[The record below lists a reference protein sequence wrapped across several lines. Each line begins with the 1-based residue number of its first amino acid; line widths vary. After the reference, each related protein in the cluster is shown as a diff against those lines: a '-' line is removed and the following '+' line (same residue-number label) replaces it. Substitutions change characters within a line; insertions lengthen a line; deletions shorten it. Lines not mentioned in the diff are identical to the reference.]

1 MDTIQK
7 SQSRLQSNTNMQAAR
22 SLIKKANASNQP
34 ISLAKNEIIRGL
46 VTDLRPGFVK
56 LKLANRQTVIAE
68 LEGTNEVSIGDVAA
82 FKITENNGS
91 KMILKKLNTNV
102 SAEDQAITKALE
114 EAELPINEINHQVVK
129 ELLYHKLP
137 INKEMINQIL
147 VKGEQYPNADI
158 DTIVY
163 LIKNGVNLEEDY
175 LAKFDEYKQFS
186 HHLMSHIDEIGSELD
201 ILIKSAAIRENATTF
216 LSLVTAV
223 FDLLDITPAELLT
236 EELPE
241 DGTELAPDL
250 MEENSDEVLE
260 DNASFTNMKE
270 STGNDLPI
278 SLSGREQKQLLKLL
292 SSLDLGEDYIASIQ
306 DGTASLRETVQ
317 HLSEAITTVSTT
329 APEELAQFRTPLVF
343 DLLDQFHQFQMENE
357 ELASLLNT
365 TERKELLDAMADL
378 PLSIKDAALISNGEM
393 TQGEFCSLLAAF
405 ATPEYDQSLR
415 SILGKHSLTKILGKA
430 MENIFTVT
438 PQQLSE
444 DPDSITKL
452 YNSLADKMED
462 LAKITSATANELNN
476 PHLSEKMNGL
486 KQNLDF
492 MQDFNKLFT
501 YIQLPVKLK
510 EQVTHGDLYVYTN
523 KKKLASGTKD
533 ISVLLHLDMDHL
545 GPLDIHLSL
554 TAQNVHTKFYVQ
566 DKETRALLQKNSG
579 NLRTV
584 LAEKGFSI
592 STEFYEQQKE
602 VNIIKDIVDQEAKS
616 APIKRYS
623 FDIRA

>member
-7 SQSRLQSNTNMQAAR
+7 PQSRMQSNTNMQAAR
-22 SLIKKANASNQP
+22 ALIKKANTSNQP

-46 VTDLRPGFVK
+46 VTDLRPGFIK
-56 LKLANRQTVIAE
+56 LKLANRQTVVAE

-82 FKITENNGS
+82 FKITENTGS
-91 KMILKKLNTNV
+91 KMILKKLNTNI
-102 SAEDQAITKALE
+102 SAKDQTIAKALE
-114 EAELPINEINHQVVK
+114 EAELPINEVNHQVVK

-147 VKGEQYPNADI
+147 VKAEQYPNADI

-163 LIKNGVNLEEDY
+163 LIKNGVELEEGY
-175 LAKFDEYKQFS
+175 LTKFDQYKQFD
-186 HHLMSHIDEIGSELD
+186 HRLMEHIDQIGTELD
-201 ILIKSAAIRENATTF
+201 ILIKSAAIRENSSSF
-216 LSLVTAV
+216 LNLANAV
-223 FDLLDITPAELLT
+223 FDFLDIAPADLTIEEIVPEITEPAEDYVDTLS
-236 EELPE
+236 EEL
-241 DGTELAPDL
+241 A
-250 MEENSDEVLE
+250 ENE
-260 DNASFTNMKE
+260 ATFTTINE
-270 STGNDLPI
+270 RNGNDLPV
-278 SLSGREQKQLLKLL
+278 SLSGRELKQLMKLF
-292 SSLDLGEDYIASIQ
+292 SSLELSEDYVTALQ

-317 HLSEAITTVSTT
+317 HLSEAITLASTT
-329 APEELAQFRTPLVF
+329 APENLAQFRTPLVF
-343 DLLDQFHQFQMENE
+343 DLFDQLNQLQLENE
-357 ELASLLNT
+357 ELSSLLNT
-365 TERKELLDAMADL
+365 VERKELLDTMSDL
-378 PLSIKDAALISNGEM
+378 PLSIKDAARISNGEM
-393 TQGEFCSLLAAF
+393 TQGDLCSLLAAY
-405 ATPEYDQSLR
+405 TQPEHEQSLR
-415 SILGKHSLTKILGKA
+415 SLFGKHSFTKLMSKA
-430 MENIFTVT
+430 MEKVFTIT
-438 PQQLSE
+438 PEQILE

-452 YNSLADKMED
+452 YNSLSDKMED

-501 YIQLPVKLK
+501 YIQLPIKLK

-566 DKETRALLQKNSG
+566 DKETRALLQRNSDG
-579 NLRTV
+579 LRKS
-584 LAEKGFSI
+584 LAEKGFTI

-602 VNIIKDIVDQEAKS
+602 VNIIKDIVDQEAAS